1 MSGGPGRQ
9 EPDHQHVVVKAA
21 IYAIGSVA
29 SGIAAILV
37 AAGSWAIQDGTIR
50 YAITVFGVVASLVM
64 GVVAIY
70 LLRR

>member
-1 MSGGPGRQ
+1 
-9 EPDHQHVVVKAA
+9 
-21 IYAIGSVA
+21 
-29 SGIAAILV
+29 LV